1 MEGKLTVSIVSN
13 HREGSIPRY
22 SVRRDSL
29 EIMLGLDMGA
39 KRVGCAKFGLF
50 TKYCQ
55 VSPHLQQAYP
65 RRVTFGSIRIYYTK
79 EKRYT
84 G

>member
-50 TKYCQ
+50 AKYC
-55 VSPHLQQAYP
+55 
-65 RRVTFGSIRIYYTK
+65 
-79 EKRYT
+79 
-84 G
+84 